1 MMFQLQRVLVLALTH
16 AVLRIQRWWRTLSDG
31 LHVQVDML
39 ALYWDKV
46 DHIARA
52 GDGSRAAEEGRDGPV
67 GRSQV
72 PYSTIYRGARF
83 TEIAKK
89 SCASRL
95 LLFVA
100 QCTGARL
107 GRHCSP
113 KQSECLS
120 AYQRAVPVDET
131 HL

>member
-46 DHIARA
+46 DHMRVLETVAELLKKVATGLSVEARYHTVLYTA
-52 GDGSRAAEEGRDGPV
+52 
-67 GRSQV
+67 QLC
-72 PYSTIYRGARF
+72 GARF

-89 SCASRL
+89 KLCIPLASLCCAMYRSEARKA
-95 LLFVA
+95 LFAEAKRVPE
-100 QCTGARL
+100 CVPTSGA
-107 GRHCSP
+107 C
-113 KQSECLS
+113 
-120 AYQRAVPVDET
+120 
-131 HL
+131 